1 MKSGDGVPPND
12 SAGQR
17 QQRETLAESAKQVGK
32 AGLRSSSSDNA
43 VVLSSPKRLK
53 EAAGID
59 FLGFT
64 DGKAA
69 FDAFYSYM
77 PYNMRVSPRMR
88 RCLGGGGCAQPC
100 PTVIDDEGGGVGLI
114 SMVACLTG
122 PDQGGGHAAGHGGVG
137 PEAAAVLEAGGSGG
151 PQHAQVRTYCLPTS
165 QSGGRASAAWPYRVP
180 RAPSLHERC
189 AESGKGPRAVRVC
202 VWCCSPS
209 TCKEVDV
216 LLLSK
221 GRCYVALQTDLL
233 FTSYHVQRYKHEPSG
248 DTP

>member
-1 MKSGDGVPPND
+1 MSHGALYLCVFRCPQVQGTVKSGDGVPPND

-88 RCLGGGGCAQPC
+88 RCRGGGRPRSA
-100 PTVIDDEGGGVGLI
+100 L
-114 SMVACLTG
+114 
-122 PDQGGGHAAGHGGVG
+122 PD
-137 PEAAAVLEAGGSGG
+137 
-151 PQHAQVRTYCLPTS
+151 
-165 QSGGRASAAWPYRVP
+165 
-180 RAPSLHERC
+180 
-189 AESGKGPRAVRVC
+189 
-202 VWCCSPS
+202 
-209 TCKEVDV
+209 
-216 LLLSK
+216 
-221 GRCYVALQTDLL
+221 
-233 FTSYHVQRYKHEPSG
+233 G
-248 DTP
+248 D